1 MTRKINGDLT
11 LRPLE
16 REFQKSIKKLFGK
29 VVLTRDAF
37 VAKTKLDAIVAEA
50 KGSQM
55 EECDFAN
62 NFKKIINASDA
73 SGCKEKT
80 VLFIK
85 WTTICPSL
93 QEKNYSNVTGLRGD
107 LKTIF
112 EDVKD
117 DIEWEWH
124 RHNWLIY
131 MHCYRK
137 ANKNLI
143 VL

>member
-1 MTRKINGDLT
+1 MTGKINGDST

-16 REFQKSIKKLFGK
+16 REFQKKIKKLFGP
-29 VVLTRDAF
+29 VVLTRDAI
-37 VAKTKLDAIVAEA
+37 VAQAKLDAIVAE
-50 KGSQM
+50 

-62 NFKKIINASDA
+62 NFKKIIYASDA
-73 SGCKEKT
+73 TECKERT

-107 LKTIF
+107 LKKIF

-137 ANKNLI
+137 ANKKLLI
-143 VL
+143 L